1 MSGCIFCQIVNRSI
15 EASVVYENDATL
27 AFMDLRQPNPGHVLV
42 MPKKHV
48 ATIYELDPD
57 TASQLMQTV
66 VIVARG
72 IRTIFNPEGLNI
84 WQSSGEAAGQEVF
97 HLHMHLLPRYDG
109 DGLMHIYSEPPV
121 RPQRKQLDQWAQQL
135 AKLIQRPR

>member
-1 MSGCIFCQIVNRSI
+1 
-15 EASVVYENDATL
+15 
-27 AFMDLRQPNPGHVLV
+27 MDLRQPNPGHVLV

-57 TASQLMQTV
+57 TAGQLMQTA

-84 WQSSGEAAGQEVF
+84 WQSTGEAAGQEVF
-97 HLHMHLLPRYDG
+97 HVHMHLLPRYDG

-121 RPQRKQLDQWAQQL
+121 RPPRKQLDQWAQQL
-135 AKLIQRPR
+135 VKLIQKPR